1 MISQRKLI
9 CMVLFQEG
17 VTESISSGRFI
28 TKGCSF
34 PQLMK
39 KNNCVKIGHAYFL
52 IRNILTLKISDHIIL
67 PLEQFLTVSD
77 FFQIGDS
84 PQTILKSSDLGI
96 VKVSDL
102 SGMYE
107 TRNVMDTEKKC
118 VLLPYKQ
125 KFVLVPLSSYQY

>member
-1 MISQRKLI
+1 
-9 CMVLFQEG
+9 
-17 VTESISSGRFI
+17 
-28 TKGCSF
+28 
-34 PQLMK
+34 MK

-52 IRNILTLKISDHIIL
+52 IRNILTLKNSDHIML
-67 PLEQFLTVSD
+67 VLEQFLIVSD

-84 PQTILKSSDLGI
+84 PQTVLKSSDLGI

-102 SGMYE
+102 SGRYE
-107 TRNVMDTEKKC
+107 TRNVVDIEKKC

>member
-1 MISQRKLI
+1 MHGPVPRGCDWKHQFQQIYHKG
-9 CMVLFQEG
+9 LFFFSADE
-17 VTESISSGRFI
+17 
-28 TKGCSF
+28 
-34 PQLMK
+34 

-52 IRNILTLKISDHIIL
+52 IRNILTLKNSDHIIL
-67 PLEQFLTVSD
+67 VLEQFLTVSD

-102 SGMYE
+102 SGRYE
-107 TRNVMDTEKKC
+107 TRNVVDIEKKC